1 MPELSFLDLTTTD
14 AAFNL
19 AAEQYV
25 FDELPRDR
33 SYCLLWQN
41 RSAVVIGKYQN
52 TLAEI
57 DLPYVEK
64 AGIQVVRRLSGG
76 GAVYH
81 DLGNLNFSFITDAGD
96 AETLDMKLFCA
107 PIVRALASLGVAAEV
122 NGRNDITI
130 EGKKFSGNS
139 QYLKSGRVMHHGT
152 ILFDSDLGVVSHA
165 LRVAES
171 KLHTKGIRSVRSRVT
186 NVKPYL
192 PREMTLSD
200 FRRVLLDHIL
210 AQMPG
215 EAWTLTEED
224 RAAIEEL
231 RARRYGTYDWNYGV
245 SPQCTVRKSRRVEGC
260 GLVDAYL
267 TIEEGVIRSL
277 TFHGDFFSVDDP
289 EELAKRFLGR
299 RPAPAE
305 YAAALD
311 GVDAGRF
318 FVGLDNETLLDLLTE

>member
-1 MPELSFLDLTTTD
+1 MPNYILLGEGYDPYANLAYEEQLMNAVRPGD
-14 AAFNL
+14 AAL
-19 AAEQYV
+19 Y
-25 FDELPRDR
+25 
-33 SYCLLWQN
+33 LWQN
-41 RSAVVIGKYQN
+41 QNTVVIGRNQN
-52 TLAEI
+52 AWKECKCDLLEREGGRLA
-57 DLPYVEK
+57 
-64 AGIQVVRRLSGG
+64 RRSSGG
-76 GAVYH
+76 GAVFH
-81 DLGNLNFSFITDAGD
+81 DLGNLNFTFITDAG
-96 AETLDMKLFCA
+96 ETDKLDFRAFCL
-107 PIVRALASLGVAAEV
+107 PIVDTLESLGVPAEI

-165 LRVAES
+165 LRVDES
-171 KLHTKGIRSVRSRVT
+171 KLQTKGIRSVRSRVT

-299 RPAPAE
+299 RPAPEE

>member
-1 MPELSFLDLTTTD
+1 
-14 AAFNL
+14 
-19 AAEQYV
+19 
-25 FDELPRDR
+25 
-33 SYCLLWQN
+33 
-41 RSAVVIGKYQN
+41 
-52 TLAEI
+52 
-57 DLPYVEK
+57 
-64 AGIQVVRRLSGG
+64 
-76 GAVYH
+76 
-81 DLGNLNFSFITDAGD
+81 
-96 AETLDMKLFCA
+96 
-107 PIVRALASLGVAAEV
+107 
-122 NGRNDITI
+122 
-130 EGKKFSGNS
+130 
-139 QYLKSGRVMHHGT
+139 MHHGT

-165 LRVAES
+165 LRVDES

-245 SPQCTVRKSRRVEGC
+245 SPHCTVRKSRRVEGC

-299 RPAPAE
+299 RPAPEE

>member
-1 MPELSFLDLTTTD
+1 MKLSYLDLTTTD
-14 AAFNL
+14 PDVNL
-19 AAEQYV
+19 ATEQYV
-25 FDELPRDR
+25 FDSLPRDR
-33 SYCLLWQN
+33 AWFMLWQN
-41 RSAVVIGKYQN
+41 DNAIIIGKHQN
-52 TLAEI
+52 TFAEI
-57 DLPYVEK
+57 NEPYVREH
-64 AGIQVVRRLSGG
+64 GIRVVRRLSGG

-81 DLGNLNFSFITDAGD
+81 DLGNLNFTFITDAG
-96 AETLDMKLFCA
+96 ETDKLDFRAFCL
-107 PIVRALASLGVAAEV
+107 PIVDTLESLGVPAEI

-165 LRVAES
+165 LRVDES
-171 KLHTKGIRSVRSRVT
+171 KLQTKGIRSVRSRVT

-231 RARRYGTYDWNYGV
+231 RAQRYGTYDWNYGV

-260 GLVDAYL
+260 GRVDAYL

-299 RPAPAE
+299 RPAPEE

>member
-1 MPELSFLDLTTTD
+1 MKLSYLDLTTTD
-14 AAFNL
+14 PDVNL
-19 AAEQYV
+19 ATEQYV
-25 FDELPRDR
+25 FDSLPRDR
-33 SYCLLWQN
+33 AWFMLWQN
-41 RSAVVIGKYQN
+41 DNAIIIGKHQN
-52 TLAEI
+52 TFAEI
-57 DLPYVEK
+57 NEPYVREH
-64 AGIQVVRRLSGG
+64 GIRVVRRLSGG

-81 DLGNLNFSFITDAGD
+81 DLGNLNFTFITDAG
-96 AETLDMKLFCA
+96 ETDKLDFRAFCL
-107 PIVRALASLGVAAEV
+107 PIVDTLESLGVPAEI

-165 LRVAES
+165 LRVDES

-299 RPAPAE
+299 RPAPEE